1 MSSSSKI
8 EKVNLMLFLYNTIL
22 PSNKNYQTILG
33 KKTTWMNLQKKKKNL
48 EQNKSQIQ
56 MRVYVRFIYIKLKN
70 KQNLPIVLDSGEELL

>member
-33 KKTTWMNLQKKKKNL
+33 EKTTWMNLQKKKNL

-56 MRVYVRFIYIKLKN
+56 MRVYVRLIYIKLKN
-70 KQNLPIVLDSGEELL
+70 KRNLPIVLDSGEELL